1 MKRILFPT
9 DFSESA
15 HNAFYYALRL
25 AHKFEASI
33 TVLHIFHKPEIRSLY
48 VPKALEDFYKSYD
61 LQQFANFKD
70 KIPVLNNLAEEK
82 GFGHIPINYALKE
95 GNNEVDLIIS
105 FAENESFDQII
116 MGTTG
121 AGFLK
126 EVFLGSIA
134 GEVLENA
141 TCPVLTVPVEAQ
153 FDGHINRMAFASDF
167 SDYSL
172 QQLPKAISFAKT
184 FEAQLYVLNVDMSHT
199 AEFSQ
204 KISNIKDA
212 YLKEPHL
219 YVEILSGNDVSDTL
233 SNYLAENAIDFL
245 LMATHKR
252 NWLAEMFQYSRTK
265 NMAVHSNVPVMA
277 LK

>member
-1 MKRILFPT
+1 MKKILFPT

-15 HNAFYYALRL
+15 HNAFDYALRL
-25 AHKFEASI
+25 AHKWEASI
-33 TVLHIFHKPEIRSLY
+33 TVLHIFHKPEMRSLY

-70 KIPVLNNLAEEK
+70 KIPVLNNLAIEK
-82 GFGHIPINYALKE
+82 GFGHIAVNYALKE

-105 FAENESFDQII
+105 FAEKESFDQII

-141 TCPVLTVPVEAQ
+141 TCPVLTVPSEAQ
-153 FDGHINRMAFASDF
+153 FDGKIDQIAFATDF
-167 SDYSL
+167 SSYSL
-172 QQLPKAISFAKT
+172 QQLPKAIAFAQT
-184 FEAQLYVLNVDMSHT
+184 FNAHLHLLNVDTSHT

-204 KISNIKDA
+204 QISNIKDT
-212 YLKEPHL
+212 YSKEPNL
-219 YVEILSGNDVSDTL
+219 TIEILSGNDVSGTL
-233 SNYLAENAIDFL
+233 SNYLAQNEIDFL

-252 NWLAEMFQYSRTK
+252 NWLAELFQYSRTK

-277 LK
+277 FK

>member
-1 MKRILFPT
+1 MKKILFPT

-15 HNAFYYALRL
+15 HNAFEYALRL
-25 AHKFEASI
+25 AHKWEASI

-70 KIPVLNNLAEEK
+70 QIPVLNSLAEEK
-82 GFGHIPINYALKE
+82 GFGHLAINYALKE
-95 GNNEVDLIIS
+95 GINEVDLIIS
-105 FAENESFDQII
+105 FAENDGFDQII

-126 EVFLGSIA
+126 EVFLGSIT

-141 TCPVLTVPVEAQ
+141 SCPVLAVPVAAQ
-153 FDGHINRMAFASDF
+153 FDGAIDQMAFASDF

-172 QQLPKAISFAKT
+172 AQLPKAIDFANT
-184 FEAQLYVLNVDMSHT
+184 FGAQLHVLNVDTAHT
-199 AEFSQ
+199 SEFSQ
-204 KISNIKDA
+204 KITQIKNN
-212 YLKEPHL
+212 LSKEPNL
-219 YVEILSGNDVSDTL
+219 KVEILKGNDVSNAL
-233 SNYLAENAIDFL
+233 STYLSHNDIDFL

-265 NMAVHSNVPVMA
+265 NMAVHSKVPVMA
-277 LK
+277 FK

>member
-1 MKRILFPT
+1 MKKILFPT

-15 HNAFYYALRL
+15 HNAFEYALRL
-25 AHKFEASI
+25 AHKWEASI

-70 KIPVLNNLAEEK
+70 QIPVLNSLAEDK
-82 GFGHIPINYALKE
+82 GFGHIAINYALKE
-95 GNNEVDLIIS
+95 GINEVDLIIS
-105 FAENESFDQII
+105 FAENEGFDQII

-141 TCPVLTVPVEAQ
+141 SCPVLAVPVDAQ
-153 FDGHINRMAFASDF
+153 FDGAIDQMAFASDF

-172 QQLPKAISFAKT
+172 EQLPKALDFANT
-184 FEAQLYVLNVDMSHT
+184 FGAHLHILNVDTAHT
-199 AEFSQ
+199 AEFSH
-204 KISNIKDA
+204 KIAQIKNN
-212 YLKEPHL
+212 LVTEPNL
-219 YVEILSGNDVSDTL
+219 TVEVLPGNDVSATISSYL
-233 SNYLAENAIDFL
+233 SQNGIDFL

-265 NMAVHSNVPVMA
+265 NMAVHSQVPVMA
-277 LK
+277 FK

>member
-1 MKRILFPT
+1 MKKILFPT

-15 HNAFYYALRL
+15 HNAFDYALRL
-25 AHKFEASI
+25 AHKWEASI
-33 TVLHIFHKPEIRSLY
+33 TVLHIFHPPEVRSLY

-61 LQQFANFKD
+61 LHQFANFKD
-70 KIPVLNNLAEEK
+70 QIPVLNNLAEER
-82 GFGHIPINYALKE
+82 GFEHIPINYALKE
-95 GNNEVDLIIS
+95 GINEVGIIIS
-105 FAENESFDQII
+105 FAENEGFDQII

-141 TCPVLTVPVEAQ
+141 SCPVLAVPAEAR
-153 FDGHINRMAFASDF
+153 FDGKIDQMAYASDF

-172 QQLPKAISFAKT
+172 QQLPNAINFAKT
-184 FEAQLYVLNVDMSHT
+184 FKAQLHVLNVDTAHT

-204 KISNIKDA
+204 KIKQVKNSFEGESNLTI
-212 YLKEPHL
+212 
-219 YVEILSGNDVSDTL
+219 EILPGNDVSSTL
-233 SNYLAENAIDFL
+233 SNYLIQNNIDFL

-265 NMAVHSNVPVMA
+265 NMAVHSNIPVMA
-277 LK
+277 FK

>member
-1 MKRILFPT
+1 MKKILFPT

-15 HNAFYYALRL
+15 HNAFSYTLRI
-25 AHKFEASI
+25 ADKWGASI
-33 TVLHIFHKPEIRSLY
+33 TVLHVFQKPEIRSLY

-82 GFGHIPINYALKE
+82 GYGHISINYALKE
-95 GNNEVDLIIS
+95 GDNEVDLIIS
-105 FAENESFDQII
+105 FAESEGFDQII

-141 TCPVLTVPVEAQ
+141 SCPVLAVPAEAQ
-153 FDGHINRMAFASDF
+153 FDGKIDHMAFASDF

-172 QQLPKAISFAKT
+172 QQLPHAISFAHT
-184 FEAQLYVLNVDMSHT
+184 FLAKLHVLNVDTSHT

-204 KISNIKDA
+204 KVAKIKED
-212 YLKEPHL
+212 YLKEPNL
-219 YVEILSGNDVSDTL
+219 TIEILSGNDISETL
-233 SNYLAENAIDFL
+233 SNYLQQNSIDFL

-265 NMAVHSNVPVMA
+265 NMAVHSKVPVMA
-277 LK
+277 FK